1 MHKFGFKIFIPQQSL
16 GTLLYEPSKL
26 LSYSS
31 DTDLINNNIHF
42 NEKIALFCY
51 GSNSITQLKER
62 LKKGKPQ
69 KPK

>member
-1 MHKFGFKIFIPQQSL
+1 MYKFGFKIFNHQQSY
-16 GTLLYEPSKL
+16 GTILYEPSKL

-51 GSNSITQLKER
+51 VLIL
-62 LKKGKPQ
+62 
-69 KPK
+69 